1 MLLGTQINLSLEFR
15 VLYVYMYIPSME
27 NQMEKNLEIEI
38 MGGEGFESGTS
49 GNVYTIR
56 L

>member
-1 MLLGTQINLSLEFR
+1 
-15 VLYVYMYIPSME
+15 
-27 NQMEKNLEIEI
+27 MEKNMEIEMETVI